1 MFITVALKSLLG
13 NGNISVIPVLEFV
26 CCRLSC
32 HEIFLTL
39 EPGYFEYYET
49 LILLF

>member
-1 MFITVALKSLLG
+1 MFITVALKSSLG
-13 NGNISVIPVLEFV
+13 DVNSSVVSVLEFV
-26 CCRLSC
+26 CHRLSC
-32 HEIFLTL
+32 HELFLTL